1 MFPSVGS
8 ELMTLLSSCNIFV
21 LMLQKQIQVEE
32 RLSLLESKLKEQFLD
47 SEQLLQQLRSIINEQ
62 RE

>member
-1 MFPSVGS
+1 
-8 ELMTLLSSCNIFV
+8 
-21 LMLQKQIQVEE
+21 MLQKQIQVEE

-47 SEQLLQQLRSIINEQ
+47 SEQLLQQLRSIITEQ

>member
-1 MFPSVGS
+1 
-8 ELMTLLSSCNIFV
+8 
-21 LMLQKQIQVEE
+21 LQKQIQVEE

-47 SEQLLQQLRSIINEQ
+47 SEQLLQQIRSIINEQ